1 MADAFNGEQIN
12 RLTTVHA
19 SGKIMTMK
27 KLSAIMVILAITL
40 ILPACG
46 KEAKSLK
53 EELRVVKEENNF
65 LKAENIAL
73 KKEVEE
79 LYRKLEE
86 KARAM
91 PAPQVQAVPAKT
103 DAPKKDAKP
112 PAAART
118 PEKPAEK
125 VKRPDTERTR

>member
-1 MADAFNGEQIN
+1 
-12 RLTTVHA
+12 
-19 SGKIMTMK
+19 MK
-27 KLSAIMVILAITL
+27 KLFAVVVILGVVL
-40 ILPACG
+40 IFPACG

-53 EELRVVKEENNF
+53 EELRVVKEENSF

-86 KARAM
+86 KEKSKAA
-91 PAPQVQAVPAKT
+91 PAPQVQPAPAKT
-103 DAPKKDAKP
+103 DAPKKDVKRPVPAK
-112 PAAART
+112 T

-125 VKRPDTERTR
+125 VKRPDTENRGNSGR

>member
-1 MADAFNGEQIN
+1 
-12 RLTTVHA
+12 
-19 SGKIMTMK
+19 MTMK
-27 KLSAIMVILAITL
+27 KLFAIMVILGVAL
-40 ILPACG
+40 IFPACG

-53 EELRVVKEENNF
+53 EELRVVKEENSF

-86 KARAM
+86 KSKAA
-91 PAPQVQAVPAKT
+91 PAPQVQPAPAKT
-103 DAPKKDAKP
+103 DAPKKDVKLPVPAK
-112 PAAART
+112 T

-125 VKRPDTERTR
+125 VKRPDTENRGNSGR